1 MGHSRGYVCPRVC
14 TDASLLLVFFL
25 ADLPFAI
32 DISVVNC
39 MIMAGRMVPSH
50 EQIKAAVMMGQRPDL
65 NAVTGPVMLV
75 TLVKDCIS
83 RCWHQLPDSRPSFAG
98 KTVKIV
104 LHVRVGYFCIH
115 CSIDSS

>member
-1 MGHSRGYVCPRVC
+1 MGHSQLYVCPRVC

-25 ADLPFAI
+25 AALPIVI

-65 NAVTGPVMLV
+65 NAVTGPENEMLV
-75 TLVKDCIS
+75 MLVKDCIS
-83 RCWHQLPDSRPSFAG
+83 RCWHQLSDNRPSFAG
-98 KTVKIV
+98 KTV
-104 LHVRVGYFCIH
+104 HVGYFCIH